1 VGKET
6 NGSKQMKVSDWI
18 TIICCISLS
27 IVLMST
33 VAVVLIGLFDDRVD
47 NAEVFKLINPAFNM
61 VVGAFVGTIAGIK
74 MGRDDVN
81 K

>member
-1 VGKET
+1 MTVA
-6 NGSKQMKVSDWI
+6 DRI
-18 TIICCISLS
+18 TIICCLSLA

-33 VAVVLIGLFDDRVD
+33 VCVVLVGLFDERVD

-61 VVGAFVGTIAGIK
+61 IVGAFVGTIAGIK
-74 MGRDDVN
+74 IGKDDV

>member
-1 VGKET
+1 MSVA
-6 NGSKQMKVSDWI
+6 DRI
-18 TIICCISLS
+18 TVICCVSLA

-33 VAVVLIGLFDDRVD
+33 VCVVLVGLFDERVD

-61 VVGAFVGTIAGIK
+61 IVGAFVGTIAGIK
-74 MGRDDVN
+74 IGKDDKDV